1 MWENEAVLGEL
12 CFSRELGSTV
22 GGMNNALKVK
32 DYLNAGRLFYP
43 HWDETYAQKLITQ
56 FKLAPKKKISALSKG
71 MASMLTI
78 VLVRQP
84 RRLPKWMLPVL
95 DAVGLA
101 VFVGIGVNKAFNAE
115 AGPLIAVCMGVI
127 TGVGGGIIRDVLA
140 REIPMILR
148 TEIYATACIIGGIV
162 HATAYYTFSVP
173 LETASMMGMVVTLL
187 IRLAAIR
194 WHLKLPTFALDENGR

>member
-1 MWENEAVLGEL
+1 
-12 CFSRELGSTV
+12 
-22 GGMNNALKVK
+22 
-32 DYLNAGRLFYP
+32 
-43 HWDETYAQKLITQ
+43 
-56 FKLAPKKKISALSKG
+56 
-71 MASMLTI
+71 
-78 VLVRQP
+78 
-84 RRLPKWMLPVL
+84 
-95 DAVGLA
+95 
-101 VFVGIGVNKAFNAE
+101 
-115 AGPLIAVCMGVI
+115 MGH
-127 TGVGGGIIRDVLA
+127 GGGFIRDVLA

>member
-1 MWENEAVLGEL
+1 MPFTLGQRWISDTE
-12 CFSRELGSTV
+12 SELGLGTVVAVDARTVTLLFPST
-22 GGMNNALKVK
+22 GEN
-32 DYLNAGRLFYP
+32 RL
-43 HWDETYAQKLITQ
+43 YARSDSPVTRVMFNPGDTITSHDGWQ
-56 FKLAPKKKISALSKG
+56 RWL
-71 MASMLTI
+71 
-78 VLVRQP
+78 
-84 RRLPKWMLPVL
+84 
-95 DAVGLA
+95 
-101 VFVGIGVNKAFNAE
+101 FVGIGVNKAFNAE